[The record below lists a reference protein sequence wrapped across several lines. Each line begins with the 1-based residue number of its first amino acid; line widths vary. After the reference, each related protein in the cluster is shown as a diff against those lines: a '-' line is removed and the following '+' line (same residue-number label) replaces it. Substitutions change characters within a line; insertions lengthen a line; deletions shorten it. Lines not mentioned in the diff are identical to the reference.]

1 MLKAVLLLYVL
12 PVWLTGGVGLWLA
25 IITTNYTIYIRLSSP
40 FELSPPILD
49 NLDTRYILN
58 MLVNNTNKHM
68 TNKTYKHFI
77 NGKHVAT
84 YKQPNLKHE
93 AIKDALKTVVAII
106 ALAALAYLYMIVTS

>member
-1 MLKAVLLLYVL
+1 
-12 PVWLTGGVGLWLA
+12 
-25 IITTNYTIYIRLSSP
+25 
-40 FELSPPILD
+40 
-49 NLDTRYILN
+49 
-58 MLVNNTNKHM
+58 M

-93 AIKDALKTVVAII
+93 AIKDTIKTVVAII